1 MNDIMITSEISYS
14 QVDSGMHVTLTALA
28 KLIEDATTK
37 FLMTKNLSGAELNN
51 IYHAIIVVLRN
62 HIYFHKRI
70 HLGDIIQ
77 AKVDVIKKS
86 SVAFILRTNLFR
98 ISEYDPSVTSY
109 IQLSS
114 IDMQTRRLRNLDD
127 FKSFHSLDVL
137 KEDFPLKGIFN
148 KYTQYNKEPEKERE
162 VLVESTDIDYSNHLN
177 NISYIRYFLNMLK
190 SRELRH
196 LPYKEMEVN
205 YIKEARE
212 GEKVVIGHTKDDND
226 MYFRMRDMQGNI
238 LTKAKITL

>member
-1 MNDIMITSEISYS
+1 MNDTLLTSEISYS
-14 QVDSGMHVTLTALA
+14 QVDCGMHVTLVALA

-37 FLMTKNLSGAELNN
+37 FLSMKNLSGQELNN

-70 HLGDIIQ
+70 HLGDIIE

-98 ISEYDPSVTSY
+98 MNEYDPLVTSY

-127 FKSFHSLDVL
+127 FKAFKDLKVL
-137 KEDFPLKGIFN
+137 KEDFSIKGLFN
-148 KYTQYNKEPEKERE
+148 KYTQYNLQPETERE

-190 SRELRH
+190 SREIRH

-212 GEKVVIGHTKDDND
+212 GEKVLIGYTKDDKD
-226 MYFRMRDMQGNI
+226 MYFRMQDKEGNI